1 MPRTVALA
9 SNTAWY
15 LHNFRSGL
23 IRTLLER
30 GDRVATLAPSDGY
43 VPRLRDMGCEVV
55 DLPMD
60 NMGTNPVRDIATWHH
75 FRRAYRAIGPEV
87 VLHYTAKPM
96 VYGTL
101 AARSLGIPIVNTV
114 TGLGTAFLRGGPLQT
129 VVQTLYR
136 VALRHSPRV
145 FFQNP
150 DDLDLFVSRGLVRLE
165 QAGRLPGSGVDLERF
180 AVAPTAQGPA
190 RVFLLVARMLRDKG
204 IGEFVEAARG
214 LRRENPGLRFQLL
227 GQLGVANRTAI
238 PRSEVES
245 WVREGSIEHLGEI
258 DDVRPW
264 IGNADCVVLPSYRE
278 GTPRTLLEA
287 AAMGRPIV
295 TTDVPGCRQV
305 VDDGVTG
312 LLCRARDATDL
323 AVKIRSITGMTSE
336 QRQAM
341 GLAGRA
347 KMEREFDQR
356 IVIAGYLAAIEE
368 ALGCC
373 EAKMFA
379 ASRLPGRNK
388 PLALEDGASAD
399 QSAQCDV
406 LPRAHP
412 SQSCSGGATA
422 DA

>member
-1 MPRTVALA
+1 MPRTIALA

-15 LHNFRSGL
+15 LHNFRGGL
-23 IRTLLER
+23 IRDLLAR
-30 GDRVATLAPSDGY
+30 GDRVVTLSPPDRY
-43 VPRLRDMGCEVV
+43 VPRLRDLGCEVV

-60 NMGTNPVRDIATWHH
+60 NMGTNPFRDIATWHR
-75 FRRAYRAIGPEV
+75 FRRAYRAIGPDV

-96 VYGTL
+96 VYGSL
-101 AARSLGIPIVNTV
+101 AARSMGIPIVNTV
-114 TGLGTAFLRGGPLQT
+114 TGLGTAFLRGGPLQA

-150 DDLDLFVSRGLVRLE
+150 DDLDLFVSRGLVRSE
-165 QAGRLPGSGVDLERF
+165 QAGRLPGSGVDLDRF
-180 AVAPTAQGPA
+180 AVAPIAQGPA

-204 IGEFVEAARG
+204 IGELVEAARS
-214 LRRENPGLRFQLL
+214 LRRESPSLRFQLL
-227 GQLGVANRTAI
+227 GQLGAANRTAI
-238 PRSEVES
+238 SRSEVEG
-245 WVREGSIEHLGEI
+245 WVREGVIEYLGET

-264 IGNADCVVLPSYRE
+264 IAQADCVVLPSYRE

-287 AAMGRPIV
+287 AAMGRPVV

-305 VDDGVTG
+305 VEDGVTG

-323 AVKIRSITGMTSE
+323 AVKIRSIMGMTSV
-336 QRQAM
+336 QRHAM

-356 IVIAGYLAAIEE
+356 LVIEGYLGAIDE
-368 ALGCC
+368 ALRGR
-373 EAKMFA
+373 EAKMPP
-379 ASRLPGRNK
+379 ASRPPGEIK
-388 PLALEDGASAD
+388 PLDEGASAGP
-399 QSAQCDV
+399 STQCAV
-406 LPRAHP
+406 QPRAHP
-412 SQSCSGGATA
+412 SRSCSGGATA

>member
-1 MPRTVALA
+1 MPRTIALA

-15 LHNFRSGL
+15 LHNFRGGL
-23 IRTLLER
+23 ISTLLDR
-30 GDRVATLAPSDGY
+30 GDRVVTLAPPDAY
-43 VPRLRDMGCEVV
+43 VPRLRDMGCEVM

-60 NMGTNPVRDIATWHH
+60 NMGANPVRDIATWHR
-75 FRRAYRAIGPEV
+75 FRRAYGAIGPDV

-101 AARSLGIPIVNTV
+101 AARSLGIPVINTV

-129 VVQTLYR
+129 IVQTLYR
-136 VALRHSPRV
+136 VALRYSPRV

-165 QAGRLPGSGVDLERF
+165 QAGRLPGSGVDLDHFE
-180 AVAPTAQGPA
+180 VAPMAQGPA
-190 RVFLLVARMLRDKG
+190 QVFLLVARMLRDKG

-214 LRRENPGLRFQLL
+214 LRRESPTLRFQLL

-238 PRSEVES
+238 PRSEVEG
-245 WVREGSIEHLGEI
+245 WVREGSIEHLGET

-264 IGNADCVVLPSYRE
+264 IAQADCVVLPSYRE

-287 AAMGRPIV
+287 AAMGRQVV

-312 LLCRARDATDL
+312 LLCRVRDATDL
-323 AVKIRSITGMTSE
+323 AVKIRSIAGMTSA

-356 IVIAGYLAAIEE
+356 IVIEGYLGAIDE
-368 ALGCC
+368 ALGPCDT
-373 EAKMFA
+373 EMFA
-379 ASRLPGRNK
+379 APRLPGRTK
-388 PLALEDGASAD
+388 PLEDGASTG
-399 QSAQCDV
+399 QSAQCDGQ
-406 LPRAHP
+406 PRTHP
-412 SQSCSGGATA
+412 SRSCSGGATA